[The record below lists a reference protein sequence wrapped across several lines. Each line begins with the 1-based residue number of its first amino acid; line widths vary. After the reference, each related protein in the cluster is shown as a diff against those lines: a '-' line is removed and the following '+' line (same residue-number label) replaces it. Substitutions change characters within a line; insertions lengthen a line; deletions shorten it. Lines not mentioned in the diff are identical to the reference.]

1 MRFAVKKKARINPDS
16 GSALLEESFAPLV
29 NGAEENSVR
38 PSRIEKPILRT
49 RFYFIVAFIALSAFV
64 LLARTLYIA
73 VLNQKSYQKLYSASH
88 SKTQWIL
95 APRGLIKDT
104 NGHVLAYNAPGKNE
118 NEFSRQY
125 PDGPFLSDI
134 LGYIGR
140 VDSQTLDA
148 DASYL
153 PFDLVGKDGV
163 ERQYESSL
171 RGTYGRIDKPVTA
184 EGSMRKTALKTD
196 PKPGNTVVLNI
207 DATIQKALTQFLE
220 EKVKETKSPGG
231 AAIML
236 DPRNGNVISLVTTP
250 RYDNN
255 NMTPS
260 VFEDSGRPL
269 FNRAIAGEYPPG
281 SSIKPFMASAVLKE
295 HVISPDTIIND
306 RGKITIPSF
315 FDPAVS
321 WTFHSWKALGLV
333 NMRRAL
339 ALSSNIYFYTVGG
352 GHDAIKGLGIGRIID
367 YFGRFGFGK
376 ASAIDLPGATNG
388 FIPSP
393 AWKKDTFHENW
404 FIGDTYNTSV
414 GQGYV
419 RLTPIQLASATES
432 IANGG
437 TIFAPQVVN
446 HIEDQKGDVIESPIH
461 QIAYHIDMAPQD
473 LAVVREGMRMAVTDG
488 TVKRLSSLPHA
499 VAAKTGSAQA
509 GTNRSAHGWV
519 TLFAPYENPEFVLTV
534 LVENGGGGEQAAVP
548 VAKKF
553 LEWYWG
559 EYKKTS

>member
-184 EGSMRKTALKTD
+184 EGSMRKTALKAD